1 MHDTEFPGLF
11 RSLGVSA
18 VLLVGWS
25 GAVAAQSDGAQPA
38 AAGAAPVVCASTGAR
53 QHCDA
58 DTSSG
63 VVLVKS
69 TGAAECLL
77 GKTWGYDNTGIWVA
91 DGCAGEFLAGAAAA
105 SAAIPADAP
114 PRAPTDAPA
123 AADPRSREGRRN
135 LER

>member
-1 MHDTEFPGLF
+1 MPPAEAPKVPALDPIQLV
-11 RSLGVSA
+11 LG
-18 VLLVGWS
+18 
-25 GAVAAQSDGAQPA
+25 
-38 AAGAAPVVCASTGAR
+38 
-53 QHCDA
+53 
-58 DTSSG
+58 SSG

-114 PRAPTDAPA
+114 PRAPTEPSRRSATRNSRR
-123 AADPRSREGRRN
+123 ADHSRALPR
-135 LER
+135 